1 MKLATVYV
9 LFVVTV
15 CYCLLVMTWVSMRLQ
30 PQHEQTWAANEPRL
44 RYFHRNR
51 VYAFLCIVELALLGF
66 LLLVTQLTREQIQ
79 AQTKWLGLL
88 IIMPAFALCGLI
100 EVYGY
105 FTTHLLLFK
114 NGTEFYRDWDYYAR
128 DDSAITQIIM
138 VVYSLLVVTVL
149 VMAWGR
155 AWSMWQ

>member
-79 AQTKWLGLL
+79 AQTEWLGLL

-128 DDSAITQIIM
+128 DNSAITQIIM
-138 VVYSLLVVTVL
+138 VIHALMAVLIL

-155 AWSMWQ
+155 AWAMWQ

>member
-1 MKLATVYV
+1 MHSGVG
-9 LFVVTV
+9 
-15 CYCLLVMTWVSMRLQ
+15 
-30 PQHEQTWAANEPRL
+30 
-44 RYFHRNR
+44 
-51 VYAFLCIVELALLGF
+51 IVGI
-66 LLLVTQLTREQIQ
+66 LLLFTQLTREQIQ
-79 AQTKWLGLL
+79 AQTEWLGLL

-138 VVYSLLVVTVL
+138 AVYALMVVLVL

-155 AWSMWQ
+155 AWTMW

>member
-44 RYFHRNR
+44 RHFHRNR
-51 VYAFLCIVELALLGF
+51 VYAFLCIVVLALLGF
-66 LLLVTQLTREQIQ
+66 LLLVTQLAREQIQ
-79 AQTKWLGLL
+79 AQTEWQGLL

-114 NGTEFYRDWDYYAR
+114 NGTEFYREWDYYAR

>member
-1 MKLATVYV
+1 MNKLGRRANQDCAIFTATVCM
-9 LFVVTV
+9 L
-15 CYCLLVMTWVSMRLQ
+15 
-30 PQHEQTWAANEPRL
+30 
-44 RYFHRNR
+44 
-51 VYAFLCIVELALLGF
+51 FLCIVVLALLGF
-66 LLLVTQLTREQIQ
+66 LLLVTQLAREQIQ
-79 AQTKWLGLL
+79 AQTEWQGLL

-138 VVYSLLVVTVL
+138 AVYALMVVLVL

-155 AWSMWQ
+155 AWTMW

>member
-1 MKLATVYV
+1 MHSGVG
-9 LFVVTV
+9 
-15 CYCLLVMTWVSMRLQ
+15 
-30 PQHEQTWAANEPRL
+30 
-44 RYFHRNR
+44 
-51 VYAFLCIVELALLGF
+51 IVGI

-79 AQTKWLGLL
+79 AQTEWLGLL

-138 VVYSLLVVTVL
+138 AVYSLMVVTILL
-149 VMAWGR
+149 VSLGR
-155 AWSMWQ
+155 AWMLWQ

>member
-1 MKLATVYV
+1 MV
-9 LFVVTV
+9 
-15 CYCLLVMTWVSMRLQ
+15 
-30 PQHEQTWAANEPRL
+30 
-44 RYFHRNR
+44 
-51 VYAFLCIVELALLGF
+51 LALLGF

-79 AQTKWLGLL
+79 AQTEWLGLL

-149 VMAWGR
+149 VMAWAR
-155 AWSMWQ
+155 TWSMWQ

>member
-79 AQTKWLGLL
+79 AQTEWQGLL

-114 NGTEFYRDWDYYAR
+114 NGTEFYREWDYYAR

>member
-1 MKLATVYV
+1 MNKLGRRANQDCAIFTATVCM
-9 LFVVTV
+9 L
-15 CYCLLVMTWVSMRLQ
+15 
-30 PQHEQTWAANEPRL
+30 
-44 RYFHRNR
+44 
-51 VYAFLCIVELALLGF
+51 FLCIVVLALLGF
-66 LLLVTQLTREQIQ
+66 LLLVTQLAREQIQ
-79 AQTKWLGLL
+79 AQTEWQGLL

-149 VMAWGR
+149 VMAWAR
-155 AWSMWQ
+155 TWSMWQ

>member
-9 LFVVTV
+9 LFVLTV
-15 CYCLLVMTWVSMRLQ
+15 CYRLLVMTWVSMRLQ
-30 PQHEQTWAANEPRL
+30 PQHEQTWAAREPRL
-44 RYFHRNR
+44 RHFHRNR
-51 VYAFLCIVELALLGF
+51 VNAFLSIGACALLGF

-79 AQTKWLGLL
+79 AQTEWLGLL

-149 VMAWGR
+149 VMAWAR
-155 AWSMWQ
+155 TWSMWQ

>member
-1 MKLATVYV
+1 MNKLGRRTNQDCAIFTATVCM
-9 LFVVTV
+9 L
-15 CYCLLVMTWVSMRLQ
+15 
-30 PQHEQTWAANEPRL
+30 
-44 RYFHRNR
+44 
-51 VYAFLCIVELALLGF
+51 FLCIVVLALLGF
-66 LLLVTQLTREQIQ
+66 LLLVTQLAREQIQ
-79 AQTKWLGLL
+79 AQTEWQGLL

-138 VVYSLLVVTVL
+138 VIYALMAVLVL

-155 AWSMWQ
+155 AWAMWQ

>member
-1 MKLATVYV
+1 MCCL
-9 LFVVTV
+9 
-15 CYCLLVMTWVSMRLQ
+15 CYRLLVMTWVSMRLQ

-114 NGTEFYRDWDYYAR
+114 NGTEFYREWDYYAR

-149 VMAWGR
+149 VMAWAR
-155 AWSMWQ
+155 TWSMWQ

>member
-66 LLLVTQLTREQIQ
+66 LLLVTQLAREQIQ
-79 AQTKWLGLL
+79 AQTEWQGLL

-128 DDSAITQIIM
+128 DNSAITQIIM
-138 VVYSLLVVTVL
+138 VIHALMAVLIL

-155 AWSMWQ
+155 AWAMWQ

>member
-1 MKLATVYV
+1 MV
-9 LFVVTV
+9 
-15 CYCLLVMTWVSMRLQ
+15 
-30 PQHEQTWAANEPRL
+30 
-44 RYFHRNR
+44 
-51 VYAFLCIVELALLGF
+51 LALLGF
-66 LLLVTQLTREQIQ
+66 LLLVTQLAREQIQ
-79 AQTKWLGLL
+79 AQTEWQGLL

-149 VMAWGR
+149 VMAWAR
-155 AWSMWQ
+155 TWSMWQ